1 MRGVISLKSRREMR
15 LMRAAGMVVAEA
27 HQAVADMIQ
36 PGVTTREID
45 AIVAAVFQKHGA
57 EPLFLGFRGKVPF
70 PAVTCTSL
78 NEQIVHGIPGEVV
91 LKAGDILSV
100 DTGCRIAGWCAD
112 SAWTYAVGEVDR
124 GKQRLMEVGCELLRV
139 AINGLAE
146 CKHWSEVAQRMELVA
161 SIAGFSLVEQFVGHA
176 IGREMHEPPQVPNF
190 YDKDAGEDF
199 EIRPGLVLAIE
210 PMLNAGSPGV
220 RILDDHW
227 TAVTEDGRP
236 SVHFEH
242 TIAVTTDGP
251 RLITAG
257 VGGLAGMLGFAEF

>member
-1 MRGVISLKSRREMR
+1 MISLKSRREMR
-15 LMRAAGMVVAEA
+15 LMRAAGVIVAEA
-27 HQAVADMIQ
+27 HQAAAQLIQ

-45 AIVAAVFQKHGA
+45 ATVAAVFQKYEA
-57 EPLFLGFRGKVPF
+57 EPLFLGFPGKVPF

-78 NEQIVHGIPGEVV
+78 NEQIVHGIPGGAV

-100 DTGCRIAGWCAD
+100 DTGCRLAGWCAD
-112 SAWTYAVGEVDR
+112 SAWTYAVGEVDS
-124 GKQRLMEVGCELLRV
+124 GKQRLMAVGQELLRV
-139 AINGLAE
+139 AITGLAE
-146 CKHWSEVAQRMELVA
+146 CKFWSEVSRRMQSVA
-161 SIAGFSLVEQFVGHA
+161 DKAGFSLVEQFVGHA

-190 YDKDAGEDF
+190 YEKDGKDEF

-210 PMLNAGSPGV
+210 PMLNAGSAGV
-220 RILDDHW
+220 KILDDHW

-242 TIAVTTDGP
+242 TIAVTADGP

-257 VGGLAGMLGFAEF
+257 VGGAAGMLGFAEF

>member
-1 MRGVISLKSRREMR
+1 
-15 LMRAAGMVVAEA
+15 MRAAGVIVAEA
-27 HQAVADMIQ
+27 HHAAAQLIQ

-45 AIVAAVFQKHGA
+45 AAVEAVFQKHGA
-57 EPLFLGFRGKVPF
+57 EPLFLGFPGKVPF

-78 NEQIVHGIPGEVV
+78 NEEVVHGIPGNRV
-91 LKAGDILSV
+91 LRAGDILSV
-100 DTGCRIAGWCAD
+100 DTGCRLAGWCAD

-124 GKQRLMEVGCELLRV
+124 GKQRLMEVGQELLRV
-139 AINGLAE
+139 AIIGLGE
-146 CKHWSEVAQRMELVA
+146 CKLWSEVARRMESVA
-161 SIAGFSLVEQFVGHA
+161 HGAGFALVEQFVGHG

-190 YDKDAGEDF
+190 YEQDGKDEF

-210 PMLNAGSPGV
+210 PMLNAGVAGV

-257 VGGLAGMLGFAEF
+257 VGGVAGMLGFAEF

>member
-1 MRGVISLKSRREMR
+1 MISLKSRREMR
-15 LMRAAGMVVAEA
+15 LMRAAGVIVAEA
-27 HQAVADMIQ
+27 HQAAVQLIQ

-45 AIVAAVFQKHGA
+45 AAVAAVFQKHGA
-57 EPLFLGFRGKVPF
+57 EPLFLGFPGKVPF

-78 NEQIVHGIPGEVV
+78 NEQVVHGIPGNTV
-91 LKAGDILSV
+91 LRAGDILSV
-100 DTGCRIAGWCAD
+100 DTGCRLAGWCAD

-124 GKQRLMEVGCELLRV
+124 GKLRLMEVGQELLRV
-139 AINGLAE
+139 AITGLAE
-146 CKHWSEVAQRMELVA
+146 CKLWSQVARRMESVA
-161 SIAGFSLVEQFVGHA
+161 HQAGFSLVEQFVGHA

-190 YDKDAGEDF
+190 YEKNGKDEF

-210 PMLNAGSPGV
+210 PMLNAGTAGV
-220 RILDDHW
+220 QILDDHW

-242 TIAVTTDGP
+242 TIAVTADGP

-257 VGGLAGMLGFAEF
+257 VGGVAGMLGFTEF